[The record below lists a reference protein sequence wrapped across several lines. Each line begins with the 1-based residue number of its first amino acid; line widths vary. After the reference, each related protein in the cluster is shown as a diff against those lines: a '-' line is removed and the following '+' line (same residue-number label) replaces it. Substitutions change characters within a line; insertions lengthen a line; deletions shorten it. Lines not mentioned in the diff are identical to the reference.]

1 LFLRSSGVLFLR
13 PKRKISQGIEIARVE
28 GDKKNGKIKISCPFK
43 ITAFQKWY
51 RIGLVFRFS
60 ETIKWY
66 EYNSSLGLQFNSYRL
81 SIADRQGKCLF
92 SERRS
97 FMDFASLFKTAYSG
111 KRFLGRYTATHRGEV
126 AILDFIPPHPGRYKV
141 DFDLA
146 ADEDFSEPGHSR
158 MTSFQELVLW
168 VREGVEPLRGPGPS
182 LEYPH
187 KRIDLMKVRDIMTHP
202 IITEDEEVLVTKI
215 VRDMAEQGIGSVVI
229 TSENKPE
236 GIITERDIVSK
247 VVLRNKRASETKSRE
262 IMSSPLITLE
272 PDTPVEEACE
282 SVAKGGIKRV
292 PVIENGS
299 LVGIVSVRNIL
310 TKKPGCAKR
319 FYPHP
324 EVRVLASRCK
334 KALCLAV
341 SCFLFFRARRR
352 EFEREEKKVRDIMTH
367 PIITEDEDASV
378 AKIAADMDKQG
389 IGSVVITS
397 KGKPAGIITER
408 DIALKVLLTDK
419 EANGVKAKEIMAS
432 PLVTVKPEVSA
443 DAVCKLAA
451 KKGIKRVPVVENG
464 SLVGIVSI
472 QDLLRRK
479 PECVREFYS

>member
-1 LFLRSSGVLFLR
+1 MNWR
-13 PKRKISQGIEIARVE
+13 RKISLEREVARVE

-43 ITAFQKWY
+43 ITAFQKWC
-51 RIGLVFRFS
+51 RIGVVFRFS

-66 EYNSSLGLQFNSYRL
+66 EYNSSLGLQFNNYRL

-92 SERRS
+92 SERGS

-126 AILDFIPPHPGRYKV
+126 AILDFIPPHPGRYKL

-146 ADEDFSEPGHSR
+146 ADEDFSEPGHRR

-168 VREGVEPLRGPGPS
+168 VREGVEPLRGPGPGQ
-182 LEYPH
+182 EYPH

-202 IITEDEEVLVTKI
+202 IIAEDEEVLVTKI

-262 IMSSPLITLE
+262 VMSSPLITLE
-272 PDTPVEEACE
+272 PDASVEEACE
-282 SVAKGGIKRV
+282 CVAKGGIKRV
-292 PVIENGS
+292 PVVENGS

-310 TKKPGCAKR
+310 TKKPRCAKR

-334 KALCLAV
+334 NALCLVV
-341 SCFLFFRARRR
+341 SCFSFFRAKRR

-367 PIITEDEDASV
+367 PTITEDEDASV

-443 DAVCKLAA
+443 DEVCKLAA
-451 KKGIKRVPVVENG
+451 KNGIKRVPVVENG

-479 PECVREFYS
+479 PECAREFYS

>member
-1 LFLRSSGVLFLR
+1 MNWR
-13 PKRKISQGIEIARVE
+13 RKISLEREVARVE

-43 ITAFQKWY
+43 ITAFQKWC

-66 EYNSSLGLQFNSYRL
+66 EYNSSLGLQFNNYRL

-141 DFDLA
+141 DFDLV
-146 ADEDFSEPGHSR
+146 ADEDFSEPGHRR
-158 MTSFQELVLW
+158 MTSFRELVLW
-168 VREGVEPLRGPGPS
+168 VREGVEPLKGPGPG

-202 IITEDEEVLVTKI
+202 AIAEDEEVLVTKI
-215 VRDMAEQGIGSVVI
+215 VRDMAEQRIGSVVI
-229 TSENKPE
+229 TTENKPE

-272 PDTPVEEACE
+272 PDASVEEACE
-282 SVAKGGIKRV
+282 FVAKGGIKRV
-292 PVIENGS
+292 PVVENGS

-324 EVRVLASRCK
+324 EVRVLASR
-334 KALCLAV
+334 
-341 SCFLFFRARRR
+341 
-352 EFEREEKKVRDIMTH
+352 
-367 PIITEDEDASV
+367 
-378 AKIAADMDKQG
+378 
-389 IGSVVITS
+389 
-397 KGKPAGIITER
+397 
-408 DIALKVLLTDK
+408 
-419 EANGVKAKEIMAS
+419 
-432 PLVTVKPEVSA
+432 
-443 DAVCKLAA
+443 
-451 KKGIKRVPVVENG
+451 
-464 SLVGIVSI
+464 
-472 QDLLRRK
+472 
-479 PECVREFYS
+479 

>member
-1 LFLRSSGVLFLR
+1 MNWR
-13 PKRKISQGIEIARVE
+13 RKISLEREVARVE

-43 ITAFQKWY
+43 ITAFQKWC
-51 RIGLVFRFS
+51 RIGVVFRFS

-146 ADEDFSEPGHSR
+146 ADEDFSETGHTR
-158 MTSFQELVLW
+158 KTSFQELVLW
-168 VREGVEPLRGPGPS
+168 VQEGVEPLKAPGQ
-182 LEYPH
+182 EYPH
-187 KRIDLMKVRDIMTHP
+187 KRVDLMKVRDIMTHP
-202 IITEDEEVLVTKI
+202 IITEDEEVLVTEI
-215 VRDMAEQGIGSVVI
+215 VKDMAEQGIGSVVI
-229 TSENKPE
+229 TSENKPK

-247 VVLRNKRASETKSRE
+247 VVLRNKRASETKSRD

-272 PDTPVEEACE
+272 PDASVEEACE
-282 SVAKGGIKRV
+282 CITTDGIKRV
-292 PVIENGS
+292 PVVENGS

-334 KALCLAV
+334 KALCWV
-341 SCFLFFRARRR
+341 ISCFSFFRTKKR

-367 PIITEDEDASV
+367 PVITEDEGASV
-378 AKIAADMDKQG
+378 AKIAADMDKLG

-408 DIALKVLLTDK
+408 DIALKVLLKDK

-443 DAVCKLAA
+443 YETCKLVA

-472 QDLLRRK
+472 RDLLRRK
-479 PECVREFYS
+479 PECVRELY